1 MRGGLGGQP
10 RGNYR
15 RVPHKGTGRWI
26 DSPSAFPRWSL
37 SSKKTNSTNRFAVR
51 RQQVVVA
58 SARKMLAPSKTLN
71 TIFDI
76 ARWWCPE
83 RRACVRVVMDNSTPT
98 WSGVVTPTTASHS
111 RISCRVV
118 SRRSSGVTP
127 HVAMARWRKFRV
139 RTMARFSGPGGPGT
153 AAIANHR
160 RRAC

>member
-1 MRGGLGGQP
+1 MGWEVSHEETTEGYHTRGPGAGLTL
-10 RGNYR
+10 
-15 RVPHKGTGRWI
+15 RVSFRAGRCHQ
-26 DSPSAFPRWSL
+26 
-37 SSKKTNSTNRFAVR
+37 KKTNSTKRFAVR
-51 RQQVVVA
+51 RQQVA

-118 SRRSSGVTP
+118 SRRSSEVTP
-127 HVAMARWRKFRV
+127 HVAMPRWRKFRV
-139 RTMARFSGPGGPGT
+139 RTLARFSGPGGPGT